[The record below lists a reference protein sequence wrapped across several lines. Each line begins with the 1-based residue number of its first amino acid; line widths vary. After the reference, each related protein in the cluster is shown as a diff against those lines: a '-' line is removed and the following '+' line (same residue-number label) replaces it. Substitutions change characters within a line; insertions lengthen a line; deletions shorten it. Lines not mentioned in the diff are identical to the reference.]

1 MIQLATVRGEIGD
14 YVETL
19 TYVYVALIF
28 VAVLMSFLPRV
39 PYNRYLDMFLTFVR
53 DTTSPYLGLFRRFL
67 PMIKLGPG
75 ALDLSPMVGTLV
87 LLIVGPLLAD
97 LIRGPS

>member
-1 MIQLATVRGEIGD
+1 MTVLATVRGEIGD

-53 DTTSPYLGLFRRFL
+53 DVTGPYLGLFRRFL

-75 ALDLSPMVGTLV
+75 ALDLSPMVGTFV

-97 LIRGPS
+97 VIRGG

>member
-1 MIQLATVRGEIGD
+1 MTPLAVDRGDVAD
-14 YVETL
+14 YVITL

-39 PYNRYLDMFLTFVR
+39 PYSRYLDIFLTFVR
-53 DTTSPYLGLFRRFL
+53 DVTNPYLNFFRRFL
-67 PMIKLGPG
+67 PTVRLGPG

-87 LLIVGPLLAD
+87 LLLVGAIVAG
-97 LIRGPS
+97 LIDGA

>member
-1 MIQLATVRGEIGD
+1 MTVLASVRGEVGD

-39 PYNRYLDMFLTFVR
+39 PYNRYLDTFLTFVR
-53 DTTSPYLGLFRRFL
+53 DVTSPYLQLFRRFL

-75 ALDLSPMVGTLV
+75 ALDLSPMVGTFV

-97 LIRGPS
+97 LIRGA